1 MHPYPQTHWILTG
14 PARLLPS
21 TLWSFLLLSS
31 CSVMLPFLSF
41 SHLTDHQMTTRGST
55 LGAGRVW
62 GRWALRE
69 DRDATHGY
77 LVGVVLVDDADVLA
91 VREPEEAEVLGF
103 LQMAVQVVKNLTSA
117 EERRKDCVGH
127 SGMVGSPRSQV
138 PECALV
144 SPQQRETLKIALTLP
159 NGMGCLTI

>member
-1 MHPYPQTHWILTG
+1 M
-14 PARLLPS
+14 
-21 TLWSFLLLSS
+21 
-31 CSVMLPFLSF
+31 
-41 SHLTDHQMTTRGST
+41 
-55 LGAGRVW
+55 W

-159 NGMGCLTI
+159 NGMGCLTIYWMLKWSSSTLASLSRLEDRNDFLVVLA